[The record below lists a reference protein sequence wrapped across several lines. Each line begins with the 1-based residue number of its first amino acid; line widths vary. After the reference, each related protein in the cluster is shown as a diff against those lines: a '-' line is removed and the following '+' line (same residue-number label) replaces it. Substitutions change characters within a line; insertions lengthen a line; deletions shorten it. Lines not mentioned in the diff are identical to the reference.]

1 MSYYGEKGKFSFR
14 DNFCEET
21 DIPEIGELAEFG
33 KLLGSLFR
41 RIAVGTDGNSR
52 NPELYVIAGGIAK
65 SGSDVFV
72 MNDVMPVFRYGIKL
86 AECECGVYL
95 CGKEKLRLIFFDRF
109 GINMPESTMQ
119 KIYSHKS
126 AEKLNKSGKITCLDH
141 IDGLYINSVKDTI
154 PEKFRGNAV
163 VSCGNR
169 RISDIWR
176 NFFSSETGDIIFQ
189 VSEDGTRVNCYS
201 TDFGFISY
209 ERLILAYSLVLWK
222 RGEKVILP
230 ADFHYAGEELAKSIN
245 AGYAYRNISNHSE
258 VYKQKFTFDSL
269 FLCTGL
275 MNCGQSIYDAI
286 RKIPPFYTAKRE
298 INADFSMREP
308 ERTILTTDGKIKLSK
323 SGKNRITLTV
333 QSMNMEIS
341 AELCGKWER
350 LILEKNRK

>member
-1 MSYYGEKGKFSFR
+1 
-14 DNFCEET
+14 
-21 DIPEIGELAEFG
+21 
-33 KLLGSLFR
+33 
-41 RIAVGTDGNSR
+41 
-52 NPELYVIAGGIAK
+52 
-65 SGSDVFV
+65 
-72 MNDVMPVFRYGIKL
+72 
-86 AECECGVYL
+86 
-95 CGKEKLRLIFFDRF
+95 
-109 GINMPESTMQ
+109 MPESTMQ